1 MIAIL
6 LFIAAVSIVLMGVF
20 RQIGPLSGGKV
31 SEIVIGVLG
40 WFGMNTLL
48 WIWVLSGESGT
59 IIMNPFRLM
68 PLCVNI
74 PVLFVLGLK
83 RRSVLLGIGVA
94 ILLNAVGMLVFT
106 APGPIEDDRFFD
118 LVAMTPFFLTF
129 FYPL

>member
-1 MIAIL
+1 
-6 LFIAAVSIVLMGVF
+6 
-20 RQIGPLSGGKV
+20 
-31 SEIVIGVLG
+31 
-40 WFGMNTLL
+40 
-48 WIWVLSGESGT
+48 
-59 IIMNPFRLM
+59 M

-106 APGPIEDDRFFD
+106 APGAIEDDRFFD
-118 LVAMTPFFLTF
+118 LVAMAPFFLSF